1 MRLGVDIFSDISS
14 RRTSSTDDK
23 LVVLQQL
30 KHRPILLRR
39 YERTERSNI
48 NSEKRR
54 KLGQRFEGLI
64 HPFGQRFEGLI
75 HPFGQRFEGQI
86 HPFGQRFEGLIHPFV
101 QHFEGQIHPFG
112 QRLNSLK
119 I

>member
-1 MRLGVDIFSDISS
+1 MRIGVDIFCDISS

-64 HPFGQRFEGLI
+64 HPFGQHFEGLI
-75 HPFGQRFEGQI
+75 HLFGQRFV
-86 HPFGQRFEGLIHPFV
+86 GLIHPFV

-112 QRLNSLK
+112 QHFDGLIHPFGQRFE
-119 I
+119 